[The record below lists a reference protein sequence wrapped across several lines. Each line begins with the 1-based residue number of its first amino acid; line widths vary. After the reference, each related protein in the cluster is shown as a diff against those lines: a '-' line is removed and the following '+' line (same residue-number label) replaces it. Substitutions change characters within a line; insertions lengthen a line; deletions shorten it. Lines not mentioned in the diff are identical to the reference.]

1 MYTPA
6 LLPLLSLCFERFCQ
20 NEAHDTP
27 NLEYTD
33 SLRAS
38 YFGEMVAFHDIQTF
52 SQLVTKLPLKF
63 YQKSL
68 LRGVNTINAGG
79 YSRGGIFGGIVKC
92 KFNP

>member
-6 LLPLLSLCFERFCQ
+6 LLPLLSVCFERFCQ

-33 SLRAS
+33 SLSAS

-52 SQLVTKLPLKF
+52 SQLVTTLSFKF
-63 YQKSL
+63 YPKSL
-68 LRGVNTINAGG
+68 CRRVNTISVGG
-79 YSRGGIFGGIVKC
+79 GGAIQEEAFLGDSKV
-92 KFNP
+92 

>member
-1 MYTPA
+1 METPA
-6 LLPLLSLCFERFCQ
+6 LLPLLSVCFERFCQ

-38 YFGEMVAFHDIQTF
+38 YFGEMVAFHDSQTF

-68 LRGVNTINAGG
+68 LRRVNTISVGDGG
-79 YSRGGIFGGIVKC
+79 AFKGRHFWG
-92 KFNP
+92 

>member
-6 LLPLLSLCFERFCQ
+6 LLPLLSVCFERFCQ

-33 SLRAS
+33 SLMAC
-38 YFGEMVAFHDIQTF
+38 YFNEMVAFHDIQTF

-68 LRGVNTINAGG
+68 LRRMNTISVGG
-79 YSRGGIFGGIVKC
+79 GGGAFFGDSKV
-92 KFNP
+92 